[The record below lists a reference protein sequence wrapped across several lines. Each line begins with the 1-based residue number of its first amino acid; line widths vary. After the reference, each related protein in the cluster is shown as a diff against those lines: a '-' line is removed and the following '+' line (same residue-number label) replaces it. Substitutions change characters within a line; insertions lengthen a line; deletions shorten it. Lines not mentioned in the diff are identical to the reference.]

1 MGILHT
7 TKVGSTEMA
16 KALGISLS
24 RLKTLQKNNK
34 FTNGSDYYTM
44 ATGKNASGKRI
55 IWSKERAEQTFFKN
69 KKRKPEPPK
78 VGVRKIK
85 RNHI

>member
-16 KALGISLS
+16 KALGISLT

-69 KKRKPEPPK
+69 KKSP
-78 VGVRKIK
+78 
-85 RNHI
+85 

>member
-16 KALGISLS
+16 KALGISLT
-24 RLKTLQKNNK
+24 RLKTLLKNNK

-78 VGVRKIK
+78 VTRW
-85 RNHI
+85 N

>member
-16 KALGISLS
+16 KALGISLT

-55 IWSKERAEQTFFKN
+55 IWSKERAEQTFYKN

-78 VGVRKIK
+78 VTRW
-85 RNHI
+85 N

>member
-55 IWSKERAEQTFFKN
+55 IWSKERAEQTFFKT

-78 VGVRKIK
+78 VTRW
-85 RNHI
+85 N

>member
-44 ATGKNASGKRI
+44 ATGKMPAV
-55 IWSKERAEQTFFKN
+55 KE
-69 KKRKPEPPK
+69 
-78 VGVRKIK
+78 
-85 RNHI
+85 

>member
-16 KALGISLS
+16 KALVISLT

-78 VGVRKIK
+78 VTRW
-85 RNHI
+85 N

>member
-55 IWSKERAEQTFFKN
+55 IWSKERAEQTVFKN

-78 VGVRKIK
+78 VTRW
-85 RNHI
+85 N

>member
-16 KALGISLS
+16 KALGISLT

-78 VGVRKIK
+78 VTRW
-85 RNHI
+85 N

>member
-69 KKRKPEPPK
+69 KKRKAEPPK
-78 VGVRKIK
+78 VTRW
-85 RNHI
+85 N

>member
-16 KALGISLS
+16 KALGISLT

-44 ATGKNASGKRI
+44 ATGKNASVKRI

-78 VGVRKIK
+78 VTRW
-85 RNHI
+85 N

>member
-69 KKRKPEPPK
+69 KKRKPKPPK
-78 VGVRKIK
+78 VTRW
-85 RNHI
+85 N

>member
-55 IWSKERAEQTFFKN
+55 IWSKDRAEQTFFKN

-78 VGVRKIK
+78 VTRW
-85 RNHI
+85 N

>member
-7 TKVGSTEMA
+7 SKVGSTEMA
-16 KALGISLS
+16 KALGISLT

-78 VGVRKIK
+78 VTRW
-85 RNHI
+85 N

>member
-55 IWSKERAEQTFFKN
+55 ILSKERAEQTFFKN

-78 VGVRKIK
+78 VTRW
-85 RNHI
+85 N

>member
-34 FTNGSDYYTM
+34 LTNGSDYYTM

-78 VGVRKIK
+78 VTRW
-85 RNHI
+85 N

>member
-16 KALGISLS
+16 KALGISLT
-24 RLKTLQKNNK
+24 RIKTLQKNNK

-78 VGVRKIK
+78 VTRW
-85 RNHI
+85 N

>member
-44 ATGKNASGKRI
+44 ATGKNASGKKI

-78 VGVRKIK
+78 VTRW
-85 RNHI
+85 N

>member
-69 KKRKPEPPK
+69 KKRKPNPPK
-78 VGVRKIK
+78 VTRW
-85 RNHI
+85 N

>member
-78 VGVRKIK
+78 VTRW
-85 RNHI
+85 N

>member
-16 KALGISLS
+16 KALGISLT

-55 IWSKERAEQTFFKN
+55 IWSKERAEQPFFKN

-78 VGVRKIK
+78 VTRW
-85 RNHI
+85 N

>member
-7 TKVGSTEMA
+7 TKVNSTEMA

-78 VGVRKIK
+78 VTRW
-85 RNHI
+85 N

>member
-44 ATGKNASGKRI
+44 ATGKNASGKKI

-69 KKRKPEPPK
+69 KKRTPAPPK
-78 VGVRKIK
+78 VTRW
-85 RNHI
+85 N

>member
-16 KALGISLS
+16 KALGISLT

-55 IWSKERAEQTFFKN
+55 FWSKERAEQTFFKN

-78 VGVRKIK
+78 VTRW
-85 RNHI
+85 N

>member
-16 KALGISLS
+16 KALGISLT

-44 ATGKNASGKRI
+44 ATGKNASRKRI

-78 VGVRKIK
+78 VTRW
-85 RNHI
+85 N

>member
-1 MGILHT
+1 
-7 TKVGSTEMA
+7 MA

-24 RLKTLQKNNK
+24 RLKPLQKNNK

-78 VGVRKIK
+78 VTRW
-85 RNHI
+85 N

>member
-16 KALGISLS
+16 KALGISLT

-55 IWSKERAEQTFFKN
+55 IWSIERAEQTFFKN

-78 VGVRKIK
+78 VTRW
-85 RNHI
+85 N

>member
-1 MGILHT
+1 MGNATSIGSIGTAKMMTFGGSNGTRGIIAGGT
-7 TKVGSTEMA
+7 TGANPSNTF
-16 KALGISLS
+16 S
-24 RLKTLQKNNK
+24 RI
-34 FTNGSDYYTM
+34 DYYTM

-78 VGVRKIK
+78 VTRW
-85 RNHI
+85 N

>member
-16 KALGISLS
+16 KALGISLTM
-24 RLKTLQKNNK
+24 LKTLQKNNK

-78 VGVRKIK
+78 VTRW
-85 RNHI
+85 N

>member
-1 MGILHT
+1 
-7 TKVGSTEMA
+7 MA
-16 KALGISLS
+16 KALGISLT

-69 KKRKPEPPK
+69 KKGKPEPPK
-78 VGVRKIK
+78 VTRW
-85 RNHI
+85 N

>member
-44 ATGKNASGKRI
+44 ATGKNGSGRRI
-55 IWSKERAEQTFFKN
+55 FWAKERAEQTFFKN
-69 KKRKPEPPK
+69 KKAT
-78 VGVRKIK
+78 KIFSGFFIC
-85 RNHI
+85 RTFS